1 MSEFLIGIRSVNKSV
16 DKGKIINLGISLEWD
31 GNRGV
36 KLQLNLVWYSVRN
49 LDS

>member
-1 MSEFLIGIRSVNKSV
+1 M
-16 DKGKIINLGISLEWD
+16 INLGISVEWD
-31 GNRGV
+31 GNGGV